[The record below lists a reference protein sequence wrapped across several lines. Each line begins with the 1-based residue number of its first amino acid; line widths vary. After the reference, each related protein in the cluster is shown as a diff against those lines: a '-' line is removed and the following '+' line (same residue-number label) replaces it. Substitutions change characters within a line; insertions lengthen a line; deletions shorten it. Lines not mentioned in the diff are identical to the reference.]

1 VRRRDLI
8 AGLGAAAML
17 RSRTPHAQQRQQV
30 IGFLNSGSPGA
41 WGANLAAF
49 RRGLADHGYVEGQTV
64 AIAFRWAEG
73 HYERLP
79 ALAAELVDR
88 KVDVIVATA
97 GAITAQA
104 AKAAT
109 RTIPIVFHVG
119 PDPVATGLVESLN
132 RPGGNV
138 TGVALLTA
146 AAWTKRLELA
156 AAIAEKNAA
165 IGVLQNPGYE
175 GTDPTRE
182 EMQRAAQA
190 IGRRLTLAFATTVE
204 EMERGLES
212 LGKSDVGAV
221 LVSTD
226 PFLLS
231 KRDGLA
237 ALALKLRLPTICGW
251 AAEAKAGALM
261 SYGSDQDETYYQLG
275 LYTARVLKGEK
286 PADLPVLQATRL
298 FLVVNLKTAKAL
310 DLEIPPLL
318 MALADEVI
326 E

>member
-1 VRRRDLI
+1 MNRRNLVAVFALVMASPSALHAQDRRR
-8 AGLGAAAML
+8 
-17 RSRTPHAQQRQQV
+17 V
-30 IGFLNSGSPGA
+30 IGFLHSGSPDTA
-41 WGANLAAF
+41 RPYLDAF
-49 RRGLADHGYVEGQTV
+49 RRGLGDAGYVEGENV
-64 AIAFRWAEG
+64 AVEFRWAEG
-73 HYERLP
+73 RYERLP
-79 ALAAELVDR
+79 ALAVELVER

-119 PDPVATGLVESLN
+119 PDPVAMGLVESLS
-132 RPGGNV
+132 RPGGNA
-138 TGVALLTA
+138 TGVTLLTA

-156 AAIAEKNAA
+156 AAIAEKDAA
-165 IGVLQNPGYE
+165 IGVLLNPDYQ
-175 GTDPTRE
+175 GTDPTHE

-190 IGRRLTLAFATTVE
+190 IGRRLMLAFAATVE

-212 LGKSDVGAV
+212 FSKAGVGAV
-221 LVSTD
+221 LISTD

-231 KRDGLA
+231 RRDELA
-237 ALALKLRLPTICGW
+237 ALALKLRLRTICGW

-310 DLEIPPLL
+310 GIEMPPLL

>member
-8 AGLGAAAML
+8 AVFGLAMASPNAL
-17 RSRTPHAQQRQQV
+17 RAQERRRV
-30 IGFLNSGSPGA
+30 IGFLHSGSPDA
-41 WGANLAAF
+41 ARPYLDAF
-49 RRGLADHGYVEGQTV
+49 RRGLGDAGYVEGENV
-64 AIAFRWAEG
+64 SIEFGWADG
-73 HYERLP
+73 RYERLP
-79 ALAAELVDR
+79 ALAAELVNR

-119 PDPVATGLVESLN
+119 PDPVAMGLVESLS
-132 RPGGNV
+132 RPGGNA

-165 IGVLQNPGYE
+165 IGVLLNPNYQ
-175 GTDPTRE
+175 GTDPTHE
-182 EMQRAAQA
+182 EMQQAAQA
-190 IGRRLTLAFATTVE
+190 IGRRLTLAFATTIE

-212 LGKSDVGAV
+212 FSKAGVGAV
-221 LVSTD
+221 LISTD

-231 KRDGLA
+231 RRDELA
-237 ALALKLRLPTICGW
+237 ALALQLRLRTICGW

-298 FLVVNLKTAKAL
+298 FLVINLKTAKAL
-310 DLEIPPLL
+310 GLEMPPLL

>member
-1 VRRRDLI
+1 MKRRLLLAALGSAVMVRPRALRAQERRR
-8 AGLGAAAML
+8 
-17 RSRTPHAQQRQQV
+17 V
-30 IGFLNSGSPGA
+30 IGFLHSGSPGA
-41 WGANLAAF
+41 AAAYIGSF
-49 RRGLADHGYVEGQTV
+49 RHGLGDAGYVEGKNV
-64 AIAFRWAEG
+64 AIEYRWAEG
-73 HYERLP
+73 RYDRLP
-79 ALAAELVDR
+79 ALAAELVSR
-88 KVDVIVATA
+88 NVDVIVATA
-97 GAITAQA
+97 GAVSAQA

-119 PDPVATGLVESLN
+119 PDPVAMGLVESLS
-132 RPGGNV
+132 RPGGNA

-165 IGVLQNPGYE
+165 IGVLLNPNYE
-175 GTDPTRE
+175 GTDPSHE

-190 IGRRLTLAFATTVE
+190 IERRLTLAFATTTD

-212 LGKSDVGAV
+212 LKKAGVGAV
-221 LVSTD
+221 LISTD

-231 KRDGLA
+231 KREELA
-237 ALALKLRLPTICGW
+237 ALALKLHLPAICGW
-251 AAEAKAGALM
+251 AAEATAGALM

-310 DLEIPPLL
+310 GIDIPPLL

>member
-1 VRRRDLI
+1 MNRRALLAALGVAMMVRPR
-8 AGLGAAAML
+8 AL
-17 RSRTPHAQQRQQV
+17 RAQQRRRV
-30 IGFLNSGSPGA
+30 VGFLHSGSPGA
-41 WGANLAAF
+41 VGAYLEAF
-49 RRGLADHGYVEGQTV
+49 RNGLRDAGYVEGENV
-64 AIAFRWAEG
+64 SIEFRWAEG
-73 HYERLP
+73 RYERLP
-79 ALAAELVDR
+79 ALAAELVHR

-97 GAITAQA
+97 GAISAQA

-119 PDPVATGLVESLN
+119 PDPVAAGLVESLS
-132 RPGGNV
+132 RPGGNA

-156 AAIAEKNAA
+156 AAIAPRNAP
-165 IGVLQNPGYE
+165 IGVLVNPNYQ
-175 GTDPTRE
+175 GTDPTYE
-182 EMQRAAQA
+182 EMQQAAQA

-212 LGKSDVGAV
+212 FSKSGVGAM
-221 LVSTD
+221 LISTD

-231 KRDGLA
+231 RRDELA
-237 ALALKLRLPTICGW
+237 ALALKLSLPTIGGW

-310 DLEIPPLL
+310 GIDMPPLL

>member
-1 VRRRDLI
+1 
-8 AGLGAAAML
+8 
-17 RSRTPHAQQRQQV
+17 
-30 IGFLNSGSPGA
+30 LN
-41 WGANLAAF
+41 
-49 RRGLADHGYVEGQTV
+49 H
-64 AIAFRWAEG
+64 
-73 HYERLP
+73 
-79 ALAAELVDR
+79 
-88 KVDVIVATA
+88 
-97 GAITAQA
+97 
-104 AKAAT
+104 
-109 RTIPIVFHVG
+109 
-119 PDPVATGLVESLN
+119 
-132 RPGGNV
+132 PGGNM
-138 TGVALLTA
+138 TGVAMLTA

-182 EMQRAAQA
+182 EMERAAQA
-190 IGRRLTLAFATTVE
+190 IGRRLTLAFATTGD

-212 LGKSDVGAV
+212 LGTSGVGAV

-231 KRDGLA
+231 QSDGLA
-237 ALALKLRLPTICGW
+237 ALALKRHLPTICGW

-261 SYGSDQDETYYQLG
+261 SYGSDQHETYYQLG

-298 FLVVNLKTAKAL
+298 FLVINLKTAKAL
-310 DLEIPPLL
+310 GLEIPPLL

>member
-1 VRRRDLI
+1 VNRRDLI
-8 AGLGAAAML
+8 AIFGLVMVSPAAV
-17 RSRTPHAQQRQQV
+17 HAQERRRV
-30 IGFLNSGSPGA
+30 VGFLHSGSPGA
-41 WGANLAAF
+41 VGAYLDAF
-49 RRGLADHGYVEGQTV
+49 RHGLGDAGYVEGQNL
-64 AIAFRWAEG
+64 AIEYRWAEG
-73 HYERLP
+73 RYERLP
-79 ALAAELVDR
+79 ALAAELVSR

-109 RTIPIVFHVG
+109 RTIPIVFHIG
-119 PDPVATGLVESLN
+119 PDPVAMGLVESLS

-138 TGVALLTA
+138 TGVASLTA

-156 AAIAEKNAA
+156 AAIADRSTP
-165 IGVLQNPGYE
+165 IGVLLNPNYQ
-175 GTDPTRE
+175 GTDPTTE
-182 EMQRAAQA
+182 EMKQAAQA
-190 IGRRLTLAFATTVE
+190 IGRTLTMVFATDRSE
-204 EMERGLES
+204 IERGLA
-212 LGKSDVGAV
+212 GFAKSGVGAV

-226 PFLLS
+226 PFFLS
-231 KRDGLA
+231 ERARLA
-237 ALALKLRLPTICGW
+237 ELALALRLPIICGW
-251 AAEAKAGALM
+251 AEEAKSGALM
-261 SYGSDQDETYYQLG
+261 SYGSDQNETYYQTG

-310 DLEIPPLL
+310 GIEMPPLL

>member
-1 VRRRDLI
+1 VRRRNLI
-8 AGLGAAAML
+8 AALGATAIVRPTAVV
-17 RSRTPHAQQRQQV
+17 AQQHPLA
-30 IGFLNSGSPGA
+30 IGFLHSGSPEPA
-41 WGANLAAF
+41 SRYLDAF
-49 RRGLADHGYVEGQTV
+49 RRGLGDGGYVEGKNV
-64 AIAFRWAEG
+64 AIEFRWAEG
-73 HYERLP
+73 RYERLP
-79 ALAAELVDR
+79 ALAAELVSR

-109 RTIPIVFHVG
+109 RTIPILFHVG
-119 PDPVATGLVESLN
+119 PDPVAIGLVESLN
-132 RPGGNV
+132 HPGGNA

-156 AAIAEKNAA
+156 AAIAEKNAP
-165 IGVLQNPGYE
+165 IGVLLNPNYQ
-175 GTDPTRE
+175 GTDPTHE

-190 IGRRLTLAFATTVE
+190 ISRRLTLAFATTVD
-204 EMERGLES
+204 EMARGLES
-212 LGKSDVGAV
+212 LDKSGAGAI

-231 KRDGLA
+231 KRDQLA

-286 PADLPVLQATRL
+286 PADLPVVQATRL

-310 DLEIPPLL
+310 GLEVPPLL

>member
-1 VRRRDLI
+1 MRRRALFAALGATALLRATI
-8 AGLGAAAML
+8 AG
-17 RSRTPHAQQRQQV
+17 AQERRRV
-30 IGFLNSGSPGA
+30 IGFLHSGSPG
-41 WGANLAAF
+41 GAAAYLDAF
-49 RRGLADHGYVEGQTV
+49 RHGLDDAGYVEGRNV
-64 AIAFRWAEG
+64 VIEYRWAEG
-73 HYERLP
+73 RYERLP
-79 ALAAELVDR
+79 ALAAELVNR

-97 GAITAQA
+97 GAISAQA

-119 PDPVATGLVESLN
+119 PDPVTMGLVESLS
-132 RPGGNV
+132 RPGGNM

-165 IGVLQNPGYE
+165 IGVLLNPNYQ
-175 GTDPTRE
+175 GTDPSHE

-190 IGRRLTLAFATTVE
+190 IGRRLTLAFATTDD

-212 LGKSDVGAV
+212 LSTSGVGAV

-231 KRDGLA
+231 KREGLA

-261 SYGSDQDETYYQLG
+261 SYGSDQEETYYQLG

-298 FLVVNLKTAKAL
+298 YLVINLKTAKTL
-310 DLEIPPLL
+310 NIDMPPLL

>member
-1 VRRRDLI
+1 VKRRALLV
-8 AGLGAAAML
+8 ALSATMML
-17 RSRTPHAQQRQQV
+17 RPRTLRAQEHRRV
-30 IGFLNSGSPGA
+30 VGFLHSGSPGTA
-41 WGANLAAF
+41 GAYLGSF
-49 RRGLADHGYVEGQTV
+49 RHGLGDAGYEEGKNV
-64 AIAFRWAEG
+64 AIEYRWAEG
-73 HYERLP
+73 RYERLP
-79 ALAAELVDR
+79 ALAAELVSR

-109 RTIPIVFHVG
+109 HEIPIVFHVG
-119 PDPVATGLVESLN
+119 PDPVAAGLVESLS
-132 RPGGNV
+132 RPGGNA

-156 AAIAEKNAA
+156 AAITEKNAV
-165 IGVLQNPGYE
+165 IGVLQNPNYE
-175 GTDPTRE
+175 STDPTLD

-190 IGRRLTLAFATTVE
+190 IGRRLTLAVATTVD

-212 LGKSDVGAV
+212 LSKSGVGAV
-221 LVSTD
+221 LISTD

-231 KRDGLA
+231 QRDALA
-237 ALALKLRLPTICGW
+237 ALALKLRLATICGW
-251 AAEAKAGALM
+251 AAEAQAGALM
-261 SYGSDQDETYYQLG
+261 SYGSDQAETYYQLG

-310 DLEIPPLL
+310 GLEVPPLL
-318 MALADEVI
+318 MALADDVI